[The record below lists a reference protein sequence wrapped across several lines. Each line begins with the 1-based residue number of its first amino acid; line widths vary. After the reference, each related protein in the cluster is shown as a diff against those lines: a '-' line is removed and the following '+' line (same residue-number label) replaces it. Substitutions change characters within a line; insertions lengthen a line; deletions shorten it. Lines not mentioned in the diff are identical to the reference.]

1 MTQIAS
7 SSTRRVVFLT
17 LTVVGLIAT
26 WYHLV
31 PYVIEQGG
39 FSFGQFVADIN
50 ANKAASAVTND
61 IMVVVVMFLFWSFL
75 EARRLGMKHWWLYVL
90 LTFTIA
96 LAVSFPL
103 FMYMRERGLERLAR
117 TSG

>member
-1 MTQIAS
+1 MT
-7 SSTRRVVFLT
+7 SSTKQAIFLT

-31 PYVIEQGG
+31 PYVIVQGG
-39 FSFGQFVADIN
+39 FSVGQFIADIN
-50 ANKAASAVTND
+50 ANRAAAAVTND
-61 IMVVVVMFLFWSFL
+61 IMVVVVMFLFWSFV
-75 EARRLGMKHWWLYVL
+75 EARRLGMKHWWVYLL

-103 FMYMRERGLERLAR
+103 FMYMRERELERIA
-117 TSG
+117 

>member
-1 MTQIAS
+1 
-7 SSTRRVVFLT
+7 VVFLI

-31 PYVIEQGG
+31 PYVIAQGG
-39 FSFGQFVADIN
+39 FSISQFVADIN
-50 ANKAASAVTND
+50 ANQAAAAVTND
-61 IMVVVVMFLFWSFL
+61 IMVVVVMFLFWSFI
-75 EARRLGMKHWWLYVL
+75 EARRLGMKHWWVYLL

-103 FMYMRERGLERLAR
+103 FMYQRERAMQRQGSVQR
-117 TSG
+117 